1 MESDG
6 TFTLWL
12 EKSKENIDQTGTG
25 KTVSFTKA
33 ENAVIAKNVVPF
45 SIDTSPE

>member
-25 KTVSFTKA
+25 TKA